1 MVSAA
6 SATTTDPGQRSHLR
20 TILRL
25 GGPLVINNLA
35 YAGITFADTVM
46 AGHISA
52 DALAAFHHP
61 FAYATGRGMS
71 FGVAT
76 RDSLDSQPQG

>member
-6 SATTTDPGQRSHLR
+6 STTTTDSGQRSHLR
-20 TILRL
+20 PILRL

-46 AGHISA
+46 AGHISPC
-52 DALAAFHHP
+52 LLYTSP
-61 FAYATGRGMS
+61 S
-71 FGVAT
+71 P
-76 RDSLDSQPQG
+76 RDS